1 MPNHLQL
8 SEDGALAYH
17 QGSGAYPAVVF
28 CGGFASDMT
37 GTKATLLAHHC
48 QASGRA
54 FTRFDYSG
62 HGQSSGR
69 FEEGTIGSWA
79 ADALAIV
86 DRVTEGPLVLVGSS
100 MGGWIM
106 LLVARARPERV
117 AGLVGIASAPDFTAD
132 LIEPALTAEQQGALA
147 RDGLFLLPSA
157 YDEAP
162 TPITRRLLEDGHQHL
177 LLRAPIAIDRP
188 THLIHGQR
196 DPDVPWQ
203 TSLRLAEQLE
213 ADNVTIELIKDGDH
227 RLSRPQ
233 DLARITAAVDR
244 IVASVG

>member
-1 MPNHLQL
+1 MPNRLQL
-8 SEDGALAYH
+8 SEERVLAYH
-17 QGSGAYPAVVF
+17 HEPGSHPTVVF

-37 GTKATLLAHHC
+37 GTKATLLDHHC
-48 QASGRA
+48 RARGRA
-54 FTRFDYSG
+54 FTRFDYTG

-69 FEEGTIGSWA
+69 FEDGTIGSWA

-86 DRVTEGPLVLVGSS
+86 DRVAEGPLVLVGSS

-106 LLVARARPERV
+106 LLVALARPERV

-132 LIEPALTAEQQGALA
+132 LIEPALTAEQQAALA
-147 RDGLFLLPSA
+147 DDGGFMLPSE

-162 TPITRRLLEDGHQHL
+162 TPITRRLLEDGRQHL

-188 THLIHGQR
+188 VHLIHGQR
-196 DPDVPWQ
+196 DPDVPWP
-203 TSLRLAEQLE
+203 TSLRLAERLAAE
-213 ADNVTIELIKDGDH
+213 DVTIELIKDGDH

-233 DLARITAAVDR
+233 DLARITHAVDR